1 MLATLCFGQG
11 QILLEPR
18 ETPTSW
24 SLAVSV
30 RRSADALIQELG
42 TGPAR
47 IILPRL
53 EKWFDHDD
61 SYKTVG
67 EIDQVPV
74 GNIFNLDNHVA
85 VYGST
90 KGKRRLFIQNKQL
103 EIILRAELSD
113 DEVKQWRTEI
123 QALGEEMREISGH
136 S

>member
-1 MLATLCFGQG
+1 MVATLHFGQG

-18 ETPTSW
+18 ETPTSGQ
-24 SLAVSV
+24 LAVSL
-30 RRSADALIQELG
+30 RRSADAPIQELG

-53 EKWFDHDD
+53 EKWFDHDG

-85 VYGST
+85 VYASA
-90 KGKRRLFIQNKQL
+90 KGNRRFFIKNKQM
-103 EIILRAELSD
+103 EIILLAELSD
-113 DEVKQWRTEI
+113 DDFLQWRTEI
-123 QALGEEMREISGH
+123 HALGEEMHKILGRS
-136 S
+136 